1 MRRPA
6 WIGLGSNL
14 GDSKKILQQAWQML
28 GEQPQISLV
37 ALSSPWRTAPVAM
50 ESDNWFINAVGKLET
65 ELSPE
70 QLLQLLL
77 QTEAE
82 FGRIRSATATGYQ
95 DRTLDLDLLYFGE
108 DAAERRTADSLQLPH
123 SEISQR
129 LFVLLPLQEIEP
141 ELQDPVTKQSVAG
154 MIDLL
159 QHTAAAKEQRLE
171 IDYWLTDIP
180 LRSR

>member
-1 MRRPA
+1 MERPA

-14 GDSKKILQQAWQML
+14 GDGKKILQQAWQTL

-37 ALSSPWRTAPVAM
+37 ALSRPWRTAPVAM
-50 ESDNWFINAVGKLET
+50 ESDNWFINAAGKLKT

-77 QTEAE
+77 ETEAQ
-82 FGRIRSATATGYQ
+82 FGRVRVAGAAGHQ

-108 DAAERRTADSLQLPH
+108 KAAEKRTGNTLSLPH
-123 SEISQR
+123 REISQR

-141 ELQDPVTKQSVAG
+141 KLRDPVTGQSVAE
-154 MIDLL
+154 MIALL
-159 QHTAAAKEQRLE
+159 RNTAAGKKQQLKT
-171 IDYWLTDIP
+171 DYWLTG
-180 LRSR
+180 LSVT